1 MTHSTAD
8 LRASLHKM
16 FHDLRS
22 PVGPVI
28 GFAQVLRDGN
38 AGPLTDQQREFLDD
52 ILKSSRQLL
61 AIIEEAQR
69 EIAATLGP
77 VDGPGER

>member
-1 MTHSTAD
+1 MSHSTAD

-22 PVGPVI
+22 PLGPVI
-28 GFAQVLRDGN
+28 GFAQLLRDGK

-52 ILKSSRQLL
+52 ILKSGRQLL
-61 AIIEEAQR
+61 ATIEETQR
-69 EIAATLGP
+69 EVIATLGP
-77 VDGPGER
+77 VEGPGAS

>member
-1 MTHSTAD
+1 MSHSTAD

-22 PVGPVI
+22 PLGPVI
-28 GFAQVLRDGN
+28 GFAQVLRDGK

-52 ILKSSRQLL
+52 ILTSSRQLIG
-61 AIIEEAQR
+61 IIDEAQR
-69 EIAATLGP
+69 EVAAMLGP
-77 VDGPGER
+77 VDRREGR